1 MYGIT
6 ARLVLARE
14 HTGSPAIISMVMDP
28 LCEMHHGSTTQ
39 TIGDTSMSNNQNQP
53 SAQSILDAIR
63 NKPDPKASMHS
74 KLRKMLNNSANG
86 SVQVS
91 TPIGNVTIK
100 EREIDPSEDTRNL
113 ENPKTVREA
122 LEIAFQKY
130 EETNDDG
137 PEIHEAI
144 VSGEPIT
151 VSNKNKDLANKCL
164 LYWGHYLFE
173 KKLENPESLSS
184 WENEIAKL
192 VSTPDRNIMRKW
204 TSLATTLPRFYSI
217 NITKLKL
224 MELKESTPEGMSIE
238 FDTTYKIGDKEI
250 PLVSKLK
257 FIESF
262 VQRNSK
268 KDIKT
273 YVFSAN
279 YENSYLVQYCIDRND
294 PDKVR
299 MMDFI
304 LANNEKNGVFE
315 CRLLAQSSRWAHN
328 FNCLNVQQI
337 EFI

>member
-1 MYGIT
+1 
-6 ARLVLARE
+6 
-14 HTGSPAIISMVMDP
+14 
-28 LCEMHHGSTTQ
+28 
-39 TIGDTSMSNNQNQP
+39 MSNNQNQP
-53 SAQSILDAIR
+53 SAQDILDHIR
-63 NKPDPKASMHS
+63 NKSNPDPRATMHS
-74 KLRKMLNNSANG
+74 KLRSMLKNSANG
-86 SVQVS
+86 SVQVA

-100 EREIDPSEDTRNL
+100 EREIDPLEDTRNL
-113 ENPKTVREA
+113 EHPKTVREA

-130 EETNDDG
+130 EETDDDG

-151 VSNKNKDLANKCL
+151 VSDKNKELADKCL
-164 LYWGHYLFE
+164 TYFGHYLFE

-204 TSLATTLPRFYSI
+204 TSLATTLPRFYTI
-217 NITKLKL
+217 QVGKLKL
-224 MELKESTPEGMSIE
+224 MELRESTPEDMLID
-238 FDTTYKIGDKEI
+238 FDTTVKIGDKEI
-250 PLVSKLK
+250 PLVNKLK

-268 KDIKT
+268 KDVKT

-279 YENSYLVQYCIDRND
+279 YKNSYLVQYCIDRND

-304 LANNEKNGVFE
+304 LANNGKNGVFE
-315 CRLLAQSSRWAHN
+315 CRLLAQSKRWAHN
-328 FNCLNVQQI
+328 FNCLDVEQI

>member
-1 MYGIT
+1 
-6 ARLVLARE
+6 
-14 HTGSPAIISMVMDP
+14 
-28 LCEMHHGSTTQ
+28 
-39 TIGDTSMSNNQNQP
+39 MSNNQNQP
-53 SAQSILDAIR
+53 SAQDILDAIR
-63 NKPDPKASMHS
+63 NKPTPDPTATMHS
-74 KLRKMLNNSANG
+74 KLRSMLNNSTNG
-86 SVQVS
+86 SVQVA

-100 EREIDPSEDTRNL
+100 EREIDPLEDTRNL
-113 ENPKTVREA
+113 EHPKTVREA

-130 EETNDDG
+130 EETNDSG

-204 TSLATTLPRFYSI
+204 TSLVTTLPRFYSI
-217 NITKLKL
+217 NVTKLKL
-224 MELKESTPEGMSIE
+224 MELKESTPEGMSID
-238 FDTTYKIGDKEI
+238 FDTTYKIDDKEI
-250 PLVSKLK
+250 PMVSKLK

>member
-1 MYGIT
+1 
-6 ARLVLARE
+6 LE
-14 HTGSPAIISMVMDP
+14 H
-28 LCEMHHGSTTQ
+28 
-39 TIGDTSMSNNQNQP
+39 
-53 SAQSILDAIR
+53 
-63 NKPDPKASMHS
+63 
-74 KLRKMLNNSANG
+74 
-86 SVQVS
+86 
-91 TPIGNVTIK
+91 
-100 EREIDPSEDTRNL
+100 
-113 ENPKTVREA
+113 PKTVREA

-130 EETNDDG
+130 EETNDSG

-151 VSNKNKDLANKCL
+151 VSDKNKDLANKCL

-217 NITKLKL
+217 NVTKLKL
-224 MELKESTPEGMSIE
+224 MELKESTPKDMSIE

-279 YENSYLVQYCIDRND
+279 YANSYLVQYCIDRND

-304 LANNEKNGVFE
+304 LKNNEKKRSV
-315 CRLLAQSSRWAHN
+315 
-328 FNCLNVQQI
+328 
-337 EFI
+337 